1 MSLKFKYTLFIVVLH
16 ACLLTLIYFQLKD
29 KLWYFLGSE
38 ALVLASLFIS
48 YLLYKSFIRPT
59 DLVNSGTD
67 AIADK
72 DFSVKYLKTGSIE
85 VDKLVNVYNQM
96 IDSLRAERV
105 KISEQSYF
113 IQKLIEVTPIGIVI
127 MDYDGLIS
135 NINPSA
141 KRHLGIGIQDEVIG
155 ENILNYPS
163 EIISVLKQSE
173 NSETPSI
180 RSKVVTNNG
189 IDKYKVQVNEII
201 HQGFTRKFI
210 LIDDLSQ
217 ELVKSEKD
225 AFGRIIRMMAHEVNN
240 SMGAINSILDSVI
253 EFGFEGQGDPELKES
268 LLIAKRRNEGLSTF
282 MANYASLLRLPAPLK
297 QNIDLCQLLRKTG
310 QLFVSNAKEKQIE
323 IIFDIPDEAMNI
335 HADTVLLEQ
344 AISNMIKNAIESIE
358 SSGEISISCSDDP
371 VHFIISDTGSGIS
384 EEASRNLFKP
394 FYSTKPTGQGVG
406 LMLIRDVLQSHN
418 ANFKLYTD
426 KPTGLTHFQVN
437 F

>member
-38 ALVLASLFIS
+38 ALVLVSLFIS

-59 DLVNSGTD
+59 DLVSSGAD

-72 DFSVKYLKTGSIE
+72 DFSVKYLKTGSSE

-141 KRHLGIGIQDEVIG
+141 KRHLGIGIQSQVIG

-163 EIISVLKQSE
+163 EIINVLKQSD
-173 NSETPSI
+173 NPETPSI

-189 IDKYKVQVNEII
+189 IDKYKVQVNEVI
-201 HQGFTRKFI
+201 HQGFKRKFI

-217 ELVKSEKD
+217 ELIKSEKD

-240 SMGAINSILDSVI
+240 SMGAINSILDSVV

-268 LLIAKRRNEGLSTF
+268 LLIARRRNEGLSTF
-282 MANYASLLRLPAPLK
+282 MANYASLLRLPPPLK
-297 QNIDLCQLLRKTG
+297 QTIDLCHLLRKTG
-310 QLFVSNAKEKQIE
+310 QLFVSNANEKQIE
-323 IIFDIPDEAMNI
+323 IRFQIPDEEIMI
-335 HADTVLLEQ
+335 HADSVLLEQ

-358 SSGEISISCSDDP
+358 SSGEIRIACSDDP
-371 VHFIISDTGSGIS
+371 IQFTISDTGSGIS
-384 EEASRNLFKP
+384 DEASRNLFKP

-426 KPTGLTHFQVN
+426 KATAWTHFKVD